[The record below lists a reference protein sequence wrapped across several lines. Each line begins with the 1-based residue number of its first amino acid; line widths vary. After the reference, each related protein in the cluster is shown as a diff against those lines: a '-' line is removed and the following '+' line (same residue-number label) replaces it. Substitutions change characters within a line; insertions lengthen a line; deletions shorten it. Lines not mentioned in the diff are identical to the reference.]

1 MNLTE
6 IARSTIKF
14 SFEGKQ
20 FVLDKNTKTKYKD
33 KKACFVT
40 LNKNGNLRGCIGN
53 LEAKQ
58 ELWKDVQENAIN
70 AAFNDP
76 RFSPL
81 TEYELKDVKIEV
93 SILSKPKKI
102 TGGNTESR
110 LNKIT
115 KKMGIILKSGKYS
128 ATFLPQVWEYFST
141 KEEFLK
147 ELSLKAGLNKDAWK
161 NAELFYYVVNIEKE

>member
-6 IARSTIKF
+6 IARSTIK
-14 SFEGKQ
+14 SAFEGKR
-20 FVLDKNTKTKYKD
+20 FVLDKNIKEKYKD
-33 KKACFVT
+33 KKSCFVT
-40 LNKNGNLRGCIGN
+40 LTKKGNLRGCIGN

-81 TEYELKDVKIEV
+81 TEYELEEIEIEV
-93 SILSKPKKI
+93 SVLSKPKKI
-102 TGGNTESR
+102 SGKDVDSR

-115 KKMGIILKSGKYS
+115 KEMGIILKSGKYS
-128 ATFLPQVWEYFST
+128 ATFLPQVWEHFST

-161 NAELFYYVVNIEKE
+161 NAELFYYIVDIEK